1 VHRGFPKVNRYDKKT
16 PKNRKSGP
24 MSAGRSQK
32 MRKNE
37 QKMIKNLQKNEQNFT
52 KPENGDPK

>member
-1 VHRGFPKVNRYDKKT
+1 VRRAFSKSEQIPQKN
-16 PKNRKSGP
+16 PKNRKNGP

-32 MRKNE
+32 ISKNE
-37 QKMIKNLQKNEQNFT
+37 QKMIKISQKNEQNFT

>member
-1 VHRGFPKVNRYDKKT
+1 
-16 PKNRKSGP
+16 

-32 MRKNE
+32 MIKNE
-37 QKMIKNLQKNEQNFT
+37 QKMIKISQKNEQNFT